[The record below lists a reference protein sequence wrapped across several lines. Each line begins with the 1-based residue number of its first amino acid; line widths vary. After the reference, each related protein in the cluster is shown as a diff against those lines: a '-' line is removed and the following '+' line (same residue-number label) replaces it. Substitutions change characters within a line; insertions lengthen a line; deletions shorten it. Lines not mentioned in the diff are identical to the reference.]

1 MGHEDDT
8 VTIPRV
14 CGTCFF
20 FQPQPGQVAA
30 NRGVPGDNDVI
41 QGLCFYNPPSAH
53 LVQQMNPLTGQP
65 QSGVTALS
73 PNVASERNACHGW
86 CPDDADPFSD
96 VPEVDPE

>member
-1 MGHEDDT
+1 MEPSDDT

-14 CGTCFF
+14 CGTCYF

-41 QGLCFYNPPSAH
+41 QGLCFYNPPTAH
-53 LVQQMNPLTGQP
+53 LVQQANALGHM
-65 QSGVTALS
+65 QSGMTALS

-86 CPDDADPFSD
+86 CPDDVDPFGD
-96 VPEVDPE
+96 APETDPE